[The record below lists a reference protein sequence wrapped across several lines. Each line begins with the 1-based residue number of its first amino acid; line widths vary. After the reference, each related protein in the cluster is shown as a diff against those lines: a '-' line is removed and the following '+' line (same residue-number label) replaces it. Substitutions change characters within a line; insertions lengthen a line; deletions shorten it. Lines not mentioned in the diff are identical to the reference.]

1 MNAINCLLGE
11 TMPRSTN
18 AMHLSSRGAEAH
30 FAVAIALV
38 AVLPCLTLLYLF
50 GTAQGIPPLTLAQL
64 WSAALGVA
72 LPMTFGYLLLARYPA
87 AIIRLRAYLQTIAM
101 GDLPDA
107 IDLLASENDIAAI
120 ERALNQ
126 VLKMLSQKLN
136 EVQAEK
142 SLLQDELF
150 QSQKLESLGTL
161 ASGVAHEINNPIN
174 GIMNYAQVIID
185 ELGTDSPVAP
195 YALEIEKETQRVAK
209 VVTNLLSFAR
219 QDKQT
224 HECACV
230 CDIVDAVLSLVRT
243 VMRHD
248 KITLKIDIPPELPQ
262 VKCRSHQI
270 QQVIM
275 NLLTNARDALNE
287 KYPQP
292 DERKQIW
299 IRSRVLQKGD
309 QPWIRTTVED
319 HGMGIKDEIRQRI
332 FDPFFTTKPSD
343 KGTGLGLSVSH
354 GIVKE
359 HNGTL
364 SVESEVAQFTRF
376 HLDLPVD
383 QGEEFEESDG
393 ALHPPPSEPR
403 TSCSHGAGTS

>member
-1 MNAINCLLGE
+1 
-11 TMPRSTN
+11 
-18 AMHLSSRGAEAH
+18 MHLSSRGAQVH
-30 FAVAIALV
+30 FAVAIALI

-50 GTAQGIPPLTLAQL
+50 STAKGIPPLTLAQL
-64 WSAALGVA
+64 LSAVLGVA
-72 LPMTFGYLLLARYPA
+72 VPMTFGYMLLARYPA
-87 AIIRLRAYLQTIAM
+87 AIIRLRAYLQTIVM
-101 GDLPDA
+101 GDLPDT
-107 IDLLASENDIAAI
+107 IDLLAREHDIAAI

-126 VLKMLSQKLN
+126 VLEMLSQKLN
-136 EVQAEK
+136 EVRAEK

-161 ASGVAHEINNPIN
+161 ASGVAHEINNPVN
-174 GIMNYAQVIID
+174 GIMNYAQLIID
-185 ELGTDSPVAP
+185 ELGPDSPVAP
-195 YALEIEKETQRVAK
+195 YAMEIEKETQRVAT

-230 CDIVDAVLSLVRT
+230 CDIVDDVLSLVRT

-248 KITLKIDIPPELPQ
+248 KITLKIDMPRELPQ
-262 VKCRSHQI
+262 VKCRNHQI
-270 QQVIM
+270 QQVVM

-299 IRSRVLQKGD
+299 IHSRVLQKGG

-319 HGMGIKDEIRQRI
+319 HGTGIKEEIRQRI
-332 FDPFFTTKPSD
+332 FDPFFTTKPRD
-343 KGTGLGLSVSH
+343 KGTGLGLSISH

-359 HNGTL
+359 HNGAL

-383 QGEEFEESDG
+383 QGEECEEAG
-393 ALHPPPSEPR
+393 EALQAPPGEPR
-403 TSCSHGAGTS
+403 ASCRQRAGTA